1 MRCVKCG
8 TENKNNANFCKQC
21 GEALEKQK
29 YALRQ
34 EMVKKGVSEK
44 WNSKKRQTI
53 IAVTIMICLMAVVVV
68 KMRDENS
75 DGVYTGTKNIVKEST
90 YEINIETFEEVH
102 EEAGKVCGEQD
113 DYLDEAGQVQT
124 NESLRTV
131 EENENGVLEEYVL
144 PASNVRMYT
153 FEELSLLS
161 LEQLRIAR
169 NEIYARHGREFSSE
183 DLKNYFSSKSWY
195 KPIYSAEEFDAM
207 GDRELNEFEIANRDM
222 IVELEDRIKTNELHQ
237 SDLSEGY
244 IFQGEPC
251 IDIKALNIRDGVL
264 YISGTYSDMVDDGD
278 DCEFHYDIMP
288 VKENVTVKIDSHTKF
303 SDDMIYY
310 MNVNEISG
318 IEGITEDIEA
328 RLYWFSRCYI
338 VLQLQGDRVTYVKGW
353 VSPP

>member
-21 GEALEKQK
+21 GEVLKKQKFVLKQGMIKKGALEK
-29 YALRQ
+29 
-34 EMVKKGVSEK
+34 
-44 WNSKKRQTI
+44 WNNKKRQAIT
-53 IAVTIMICLMAVVVV
+53 AVTIVICLIAVVAV
-68 KMRDENS
+68 KIWDRISNE
-75 DGVYTGTKNIVKEST
+75 GYAEQKNIVKERT
-90 YEINIETFEEVH
+90 YEINVETFEEVH
-102 EEAGKVCGEQD
+102 EEIEKACGEQD
-113 DYLDEAGQVQT
+113 DYL
-124 NESLRTV
+124 NEETKNKKNEDLKTV
-131 EENENGVLEEYVL
+131 EEDESGVLEEYVL
-144 PASNVRMYT
+144 PASNTRMYT
-153 FEELSLLS
+153 LEELSSLS

-222 IVELEDRIKTNELHQ
+222 IVELEDRIKTDELHQ
-237 SDLSEGY
+237 ADLSDGY

-303 SDDMIYY
+303 SDDIIYY

-338 VLQLQGDRVTYVKGW
+338 ILQLQGDRVTYVKGW
-353 VSPP
+353 VSPS